1 MPKNSKIVLTKK
13 DITEFVRNL
22 FYFFFLEMFFI
33 FMHVCINNSEGKD
46 RCLPLYL
53 PFHME
58 DYAIDIFPIKK
69 MKCDFHQLPQS
80 KKEKSNQQWKIG
92 PNIFLYFSC
101 QSNKMSSITF
111 IQIGFFHNFLA
122 FFAKKEQN

>member
-1 MPKNSKIVLTKK
+1 MGRIFKKNR
-13 DITEFVRNL
+13 EF
-22 FYFFFLEMFFI
+22 FFFFLEMFFI

-69 MKCDFHQLPQS
+69 MKCNFHQLLIT
-80 KKEKSNQQWKIG
+80 KKGQEEEKSNLISHHKSR
-92 PNIFLYFSC
+92 NIV
-101 QSNKMSSITF
+101 
-111 IQIGFFHNFLA
+111 
-122 FFAKKEQN
+122 